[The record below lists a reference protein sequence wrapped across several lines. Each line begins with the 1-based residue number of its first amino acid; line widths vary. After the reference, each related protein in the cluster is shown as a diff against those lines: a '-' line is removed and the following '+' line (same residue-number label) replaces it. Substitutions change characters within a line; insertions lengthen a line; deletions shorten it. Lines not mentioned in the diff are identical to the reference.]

1 MAAGRKK
8 FSSVP
13 SSKFLRSLPD
23 FWELFLRKTFVVE
36 NSGPNFRNNKA
47 NDQTI
52 FSKIENK
59 KILGILSF

>member
-8 FSSVP
+8 VLVP

-23 FWELFLRKTFVVE
+23 FGELFLRKNFVVE
-36 NSGPNFRNNKA
+36 NSGLNFRNNKD
-47 NDQTI
+47 NEQTI